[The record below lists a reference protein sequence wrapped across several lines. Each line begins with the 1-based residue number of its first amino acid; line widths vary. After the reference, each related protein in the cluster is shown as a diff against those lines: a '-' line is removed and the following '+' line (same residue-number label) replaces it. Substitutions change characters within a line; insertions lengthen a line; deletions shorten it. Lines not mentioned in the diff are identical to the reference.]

1 MQMQHAIPKLEALIV
16 KANETQ
22 EPQEE
27 RFLNQEL
34 KSYDKIYSVFNWL
47 FDNGVDFETKR
58 TKDRFIVLIK
68 PKIELT

>member
-1 MQMQHAIPKLEALIV
+1 MQYAIPRLEALIT
-16 KANETQ
+16 KANETK

-58 TKDRFIVLIK
+58 TKDRFIVIIK
-68 PKIELT
+68 PKTELT

>member
-58 TKDRFIVLIK
+58 TKDRFIVIIK
-68 PKIELT
+68 PKAELT